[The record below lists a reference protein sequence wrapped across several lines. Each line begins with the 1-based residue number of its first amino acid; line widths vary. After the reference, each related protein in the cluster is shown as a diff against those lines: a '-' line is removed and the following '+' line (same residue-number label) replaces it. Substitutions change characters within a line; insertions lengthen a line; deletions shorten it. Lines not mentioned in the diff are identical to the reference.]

1 MHLKKIKKTFF
12 TINQK
17 LTNYS
22 HICYNSKMR
31 EDSFFVS
38 KSSDF
43 VEENLIS
50 LKGEEF
56 MHLTKVLRHKVGDRV
71 VCFYDGSDKLLCEIK
86 SIMKQ
91 EALLFVK
98 EKEKCEA
105 NPNKRITL
113 FQGLPKQDKLELIA
127 KMLTE
132 IGISDIVP
140 FSSKYTLGTLDG
152 HKRERLNKIIVS
164 ACKQCGRTSLTKIHE
179 TKPLKEI
186 DFSSYDLVILASEK
200 EKETS
205 FKDLRQKILT
215 SQSIAYIVGAEGG
228 FSDEEFEYLKDKSV
242 SITLGSRILRTESA
256 SIILGG
262 LIIAEKEV

>member
-1 MHLKKIKKTFF
+1 
-12 TINQK
+12 
-17 LTNYS
+17 
-22 HICYNSKMR
+22 MR

-71 VCFYDGSDKLLCEIK
+71 VCFYDGADKLLCEIK

-98 EKEKCEA
+98 KKEKCEA
-105 NPNKRITL
+105 NPKVRITL
-113 FQGLPKQDKLELIA
+113 FQGLPKQDKLELIS

-140 FSSKYTLGTLDG
+140 FSS
-152 HKRERLNKIIVS
+152 
-164 ACKQCGRTSLTKIHE
+164 
-179 TKPLKEI
+179 
-186 DFSSYDLVILASEK
+186 
-200 EKETS
+200 
-205 FKDLRQKILT
+205 
-215 SQSIAYIVGAEGG
+215 IAKAI
-228 FSDEEFEYLKDKSV
+228 
-242 SITLGSRILRTESA
+242 
-256 SIILGG
+256 
-262 LIIAEKEV
+262 